1 MGEDTRAGRGRQ
13 ARAVWRL
20 LLVLGLVVG
29 GMLHGAPVRAQVV
42 SVVAE
47 QVLVGAGSGG
57 LVSANLDP
65 GRRYTLQVLPAPD
78 GSSFRGTYSQNWF
91 TRDGVRRAG
100 RGEGVLDGRAP
111 WEQELV
117 PPAPA
122 LVQWTFAALIWNET
136 GGTLVIRLV
145 DHGPR

>member
-1 MGEDTRAGRGRQ
+1 MGGDTRASRERPGG
-13 ARAVWRL
+13 AAWRL
-20 LLVLGLVVG
+20 LLVLGVVVG
-29 GMLHGAPVRAQVV
+29 GVLHGVPVRAQAVN
-42 SVVAE
+42 VVAE
-47 QVLVGAGSGG
+47 QVLVGVGSGG

-65 GRRYTLQVLPAPD
+65 SRRYTLQVLPAPD

-100 RGEGVLDGRAP
+100 SGEGVLYGRAP
-111 WEQELV
+111 WEQELI

-122 LVQWTFAALIWNET
+122 LVQWTFAALVWNET